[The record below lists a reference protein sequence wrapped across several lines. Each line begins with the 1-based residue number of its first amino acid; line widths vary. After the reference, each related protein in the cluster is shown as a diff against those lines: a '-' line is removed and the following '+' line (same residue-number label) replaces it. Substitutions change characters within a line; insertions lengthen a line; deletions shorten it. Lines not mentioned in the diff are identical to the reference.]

1 MGKPNYTLNQQKALT
16 AQGNAAVSAS
26 AGSGKTTVMIAKIL
40 RDLENTD
47 IENILILTYNN
58 AIASEMRAK
67 IISALFEAVKN
78 ADTEAKRT
86 RYAAQIDKIQFAD
99 ISTIHGFCN
108 RLVKSNFEVLGVDP
122 AYDVSE
128 DDDLSARAL
137 KEVLDEYYS
146 AGDAEFQ
153 KLTEYLLAKPTDDYL
168 EKVILKIY
176 RQLEIQPNPEEA
188 LLNLKKIHLES
199 RADSAEKVFFDY
211 YKNLFSDL
219 YLLFS
224 ETVKKARFYVS
235 DEKDALY
242 VNAVS
247 VMAEAAKRLA
257 DSKDLVE
264 LSSVAE
270 NLKDYLPS
278 RMPSKYSGPV
288 EIKEIAKNLK
298 KSLMAYADEVT
309 GKTLKEQYDY
319 TPGDEKIFDN
329 GSSLKLKLLEI
340 TEKFAKRFSEYK
352 LRAAKLDYGDLEHY
366 AIKLLSDN
374 DRLESITDK
383 YKLVFVDE
391 YQDVNAAQ
399 EYIIDK
405 VSSRARVFTVGDVKQ
420 SIYGFRSANPEIFS
434 ERLAKYGSGKGG
446 EAVFFNDNFRCN
458 FEILDYVN
466 RIFDVAMTEKN
477 GSVDYKNTAR
487 FVTQTPSGEK
497 LRQGGVVKT
506 VLFEKP
512 KAAKETWDGTGVFS
526 LENYVQPDTADV
538 GAAKAEAEA
547 ICKKIGSLV
556 GKRIEG
562 DPNGKICD
570 YGDISVLVRS
580 RAAGKEI
587 LAKIKEYGYPV
598 RAAKF
603 DDDDS
608 TAERDE
614 LINFLRVLD
623 NVKQDIPL
631 AGFLLG
637 FFGGFTKNE
646 LADVRL
652 FGKSQNFSEN
662 IRLAAS
668 SGTKL
673 GEKLNKTFEFLE
685 ENRRKAASSDLFDYL
700 NTFISTSGFEA
711 YVLSK
716 PDGADRLAALRKF
729 VYGLKGQTYAKS
741 LHSFIKYWDSAE
753 DKSSSDSAFSDD
765 GKCIV
770 MQSMHGSKG
779 LEYPVVFVAN
789 LSTSYVN
796 DRKGTVAIDEKLG
809 LAVQVFDE
817 ETRTVRPSLLSRA
830 VDISKQQKQRSEEMR
845 LLYVALTRAKYQLY
859 VSGSC
864 SAKSDGRLKSIFR
877 SNSMLDVLFYAS
889 FFDESLAR
897 EIDVRISEP
906 ILKSQK
912 AQQIVSFGKAD
923 TIYNKIIDEII
934 NHKYKYAP
942 QTTAE
947 QKYTVTSLNVDET
960 DDKTRATSLFDDG
973 DRRTVGIAYHAV
985 MENIDFSLKSEAEVR
1000 AAIDKMA
1007 EDKILS
1013 PEDAAE
1019 VRADEIFA
1027 CIQNAELRKILGL
1040 DEPQSSHPQIYTELP
1055 FTLLVAADKVLENP
1069 GYGDKVLVQGVID
1082 LLVMGEE
1089 IVIVDYKNSFKSP
1102 EKLAETYKKQ
1112 LYLYKMAVE
1121 TSFGE
1126 KVDKIALYSFP
1137 KKALYYL

>member
-1 MGKPNYTLNQQKALT
+1 MSKPNYTPNQQKALT

-40 RDLENTD
+40 RDLETTD

-58 AIASEMRAK
+58 SIAAEMRAK

-78 ADTEAKRT
+78 ADGEAKRS

-108 RLVKSNFEVLGVDP
+108 RLVKSNFEVLGIDP
-122 AYDVSE
+122 AYDVAE
-128 DDDLSARAL
+128 DDDVSQKAL

-146 AGDAEFQ
+146 SDDEVFQ
-153 KLTEYLLAKPTDDYL
+153 KITEYLLAKPTDDYL

-176 RQLEIQPNPEEA
+176 RQLEIQPNPEKALSRLKEIHSEA
-188 LLNLKKIHLES
+188 S
-199 RADSAEKVFFDY
+199 AAPAEKVVLNY
-211 YKNLFSDL
+211 YKNLFLDL
-219 YLLFS
+219 ASLLS
-224 ETVKKARFYVS
+224 ETGKRASAFATNDADQKYVDAVKSVFVKAKS
-235 DEKDALY
+235 L
-242 VNAVS
+242 
-247 VMAEAAKRLA
+247 AEAKSL
-257 DSKDLVE
+257 SE
-264 LSSVAE
+264 LSSLAESVAGGLS
-270 NLKDYLPS
+270 N
-278 RMPSKYSGPV
+278 MPSKYSGPS
-288 EIKEIAKNLK
+288 EIKEAAKAFK
-298 KSLMAYADEVT
+298 KAVQEAA
-309 GKTLKEQYDY
+309 KEITPQQFKDKYNY

-329 GSSLKLKLLEI
+329 GSLIKLKLLEI
-340 TEKFAKRFSEYK
+340 TEKYAERFSELK
-352 LRAAKLDYGDLEHY
+352 LRAGKLDYGDLEHY
-366 AIKLLSDN
+366 AIKLLSDEN
-374 DRLESITDK
+374 RLKAITDK

-405 VSSRARVFTVGDVKQ
+405 VSSKARVFTVGDVKQ

-434 ERLAKYGSGKGG
+434 ERLARYGEGNGG

-458 FEILDYVN
+458 YEILDFVN
-466 RIFDVAMTEKN
+466 RIFDKAMTEKT
-477 GSVDYKNTAR
+477 GGVDYENTAR
-487 FVTQTPSGEK
+487 FVTETAAGEK
-497 LRQGGVVKT
+497 LRAGGTVKVT
-506 VLFEKP
+506 LFEKP
-512 KAAKETWDGTGVFS
+512 KAQKEEWDGKGVFS
-526 LENYVQPDTADV
+526 IENYVQPDTVDV
-538 GAAKAEAEA
+538 SAAKAEAEE
-547 ICKKIGSLV
+547 ICNNIKTLV

-580 RAAGKEI
+580 RAAGREI
-587 LAKIKEYGYPV
+587 LARIKELGYPV

-603 DDDDS
+603 EDDDS

-614 LINFLRVLD
+614 LINFIRVLD
-623 NVKQDIPL
+623 NKKQDIPL

-637 FFGGFTKNE
+637 FFGGFTKSE
-646 LADVRL
+646 LADVKL
-652 FGKSQNFSEN
+652 FGKSQSFSEN
-662 IRLAAS
+662 IELAKN

-673 GEKLNKTFEFLE
+673 GEKLNAAFEFLE
-685 ENRRKAASSDLFDYL
+685 ENRRKAASTDLFDYL

-741 LHSFIKYWDSAE
+741 PHAFVGYWDSREEEA
-753 DKSSSDSAFSDD
+753 SSDSAFSDD

-779 LEYPVVFVAN
+779 LEYPIVFVAN

-796 DRKGTVAIDEKLG
+796 DQKGAVGIDEKLG

-817 ETRTVRPSLLSRA
+817 ETRTISPSLLSRA
-830 VDISKQQKQRSEEMR
+830 VELSKQEKQRSEEMR
-845 LLYVALTRAKYQLY
+845 LLYVALTRAKYRLY

-864 SAKSDGRLKSIFR
+864 SQKQEARYKSIYKA
-877 SNSMLDVLFYAS
+877 NSMLDVLFYAAYL
-889 FFDESLAR
+889 DESLSAD
-897 EIDVRISEP
+897 IDFRLTEP
-906 ILKSQK
+906 VIKNAETQP
-912 AQQIVSFGKAD
+912 VVPFGKPD

-934 NHKYKYAP
+934 NHKYKYEA
-942 QTTAE
+942 QTRAE
-947 QKYTVTSLNVDET
+947 QKYSVTALNAEETDET
-960 DDKTRATSLFDDG
+960 ASTTSLFDDG
-973 DRRTVGIAYHAV
+973 DRRTVGIAYHSV
-985 MENIDFSLKSEAEVR
+985 MENVDFNLASEAEVR
-1000 AAIDKMA
+1000 QAIDKMA
-1007 EDKILS
+1007 EEGILS
-1013 PEDAAE
+1013 AADAAE
-1019 VRADEIFA
+1019 VKEDEIFA

-1040 DEPQSSHPQIYTELP
+1040 DEKCETTPQIYTELP
-1055 FTLLVAADKVLENP
+1055 FTLLVPADKVLENP

-1082 LLVMGEE
+1082 LLVMGDE
-1089 IVIVDYKNSFKSP
+1089 IVIVDYKNSLKSP